1 MHRTKNPRLSRWLV
15 FAILACLLIQGAHAR
30 PSGGRR
36 HTGYHGRRLRRGA
49 PRPHARA
56 GSGSGDHARHEPR
69 QEGTCA
75 PSPPA
80 SIKAPKRNLWAQLSE
95 QEVGSV
101 VDWLFRQRGLNLTRA
116 EDAGDWD
123 NTIISVEVMR
133 PNKTDALAYMDGNGP
148 APPKYARVTLDQRA
162 TENPVIAELLVGP
175 LPIDLATTSW
185 SPLAYPFTKASG
197 GRVRNLEADAG
208 ESLHERWLYRHTR
221 DIADVTRDLL
231 NGTLL
236 GRRNDTLEIWGI
248 DPLWQE
254 DDGRVRRWDTLWNL
268 PTDYSDAQTLLP
280 TGIFLLTDVT
290 GRDPGAW
297 RLEGWLYGGVFYN
310 STAAFRAAYWSP
322 GFEKLGVNV
331 EGDWARTDHRPGPGA
346 MPLDDRRPPVLAAPG
361 GSRFSLDPGE
371 RYVEWMGFSFHL
383 GFCGDTGVSLHDVRF
398 GGERVLWELGLQEA
412 LSHYAGNDPVQAGT
426 AYLDNSYGF
435 GRYASEMVVGFDAPA
450 YATYLDMTSYEYEGL
465 APRRRAVALFE
476 AAADH
481 ALQRHSTD
489 DTVSVTRNTYFVVRQ
504 VATVANY
511 DYTVSYT
518 FTLSGE
524 VAVDVRASGFVQGAH
539 RSGGKN
545 NQNDDSSHG
554 YALRDNLSGSMHD
567 HVIAF
572 KADFDVAGA
581 ANTVELVRTAPA
593 VVSYPWPGGLSRSTM
608 RLERTVV
615 ASEAQGRLDWD
626 AEGATQV
633 RVVNRG
639 DVRGGE
645 PRGYRVVRSGPTARL
660 TVRGSPVLKNAA
672 RWAEHDLHVTRH
684 KDAEPWLSHASNNQ
698 DVADPLVDFSRFA
711 ADDEAL
717 VQEDVVLWLNLGMHH
732 VPVKEDLPNTLTT
745 TAHSGVR
752 FVPSNFGETDPS
764 RRTVNMARISY
775 REGRT
780 TDVVVF
786 GQSKDV
792 CSMRLEPDEL
802 GLWSYAGGSAVHV
815 AETGR
820 GGSSRGQGRGSD

>member
-1 MHRTKNPRLSRWLV
+1 MHRTNSPRLSRWLV
-15 FAILACLLIQGAHAR
+15 FAILACLLIQGVYAR
-30 PSGGRR
+30 PSGGRG
-36 HTGYHGRRLRRGA
+36 HAGSNGRRLRRGR
-49 PRPHARA
+49 PRPHTRA
-56 GSGSGDHARHEPR
+56 GSGGHARHEPR
-69 QEGTCA
+69 QEGACA

-101 VDWLFRQRGLNLTRA
+101 VDWLFRQRGLNLTRT

-133 PNKTDALAYMDGNGP
+133 PNKSDALGYIDGNGP
-148 APPKYARVTLDQRA
+148 EPAKYARVTLDQRA
-162 TENPVIAELLVGP
+162 TDSPVIAEILVGP
-175 LPIDLATTSW
+175 LPISRATASW
-185 SPLAYPFTKASG
+185 SPLAYPFTKDSG
-197 GRVRNLEADAG
+197 GRIRNLEADAG
-208 ESLHERWLYRHTR
+208 ESLYDRWLYRHTR
-221 DIADVTRDLL
+221 DIMDVTLDLL
-231 NGTLL
+231 NGTVL

-248 DPLWQE
+248 DPLWQDE
-254 DDGRVRRWDTLWNL
+254 GGRVRRWDTLWNL
-268 PTDYSDAQTLLP
+268 PTDYSDAQSLLP
-280 TGIFLLTDVT
+280 TGLFLLTDVT
-290 GRDPGAW
+290 GRDPSAW

-310 STAAFRAAYWSP
+310 STAAFRAAYWAP

-331 EGDWARTDHRPGPGA
+331 EGDWARTDHAGPA
-346 MPLDDRRPPVLAAPG
+346 VMPLDDRRPPVLAAPG
-361 GSRFSLDPGE
+361 GSRFSLDAGE
-371 RYVEWMGFSFHL
+371 RYVEWMGFSFYL
-383 GFCGDTGVSLHDVRF
+383 GFAGDTGVSLHDVRF
-398 GGERVLWELGLQEA
+398 EGERVLYELGLQEA
-412 LSHYAGNDPVQAGT
+412 LSHYAGNDPVQSGT

-435 GRYASEMVVGFDAPA
+435 GRYATEMVVGFDAPS
-450 YATYLDMTSYEYEGL
+450 YATYLDATAYEYEGL

-489 DTVSVTRNTYFVVRQ
+489 GTVSVTRNTYLVVRQ

-524 VAVDVRASGFVQGAH
+524 VAVDVRASGFVQAAH
-539 RSGGKN
+539 RSGS
-545 NQNDDSSHG
+545 NDDDDG
-554 YALRDNLSGSMHD
+554 NYGFAVRDHLSGSMHD

-581 ANTVELVRTAPA
+581 ANTVELVRSAPA
-593 VVSYPWPGGLSRSTM
+593 VVSYPWPGGASRSTM
-608 RLERTVV
+608 RLERSVV
-615 ASEAQGRLDWD
+615 ASEGRGRLDWD

-633 RVVNRG
+633 RVVNRATAAAA
-639 DVRGGE
+639 RGGE
-645 PRGYRVVRSGPTARL
+645 ARGYRVVRSGPTARL
-660 TVRGSPVLKNAA
+660 TVRGSPALQNAA
-672 RWAEHDLHVTRH
+672 RWAEHDIHVTRH
-684 KDAEPWLSHASNNQ
+684 KDTEPWLSHASNNQ

-711 ADDEAL
+711 ADDEGL

-752 FVPSNFGETDPS
+752 FVPSNFRDTDPS

-802 GLWSYAGGSAVHV
+802 GLWSYAGSSTVHE
-815 AETGR
+815 AGQGR
-820 GGSSRGQGRGSD
+820 GGSSRGQGRDSG